1 MVEAIEDCF
10 IPVLVY
16 NNIESDASL
25 LKSFDEPSW
34 NNPVVRFLNKDGKDV
49 IPRKDRV
56 WSTGPLAAR
65 MVESL
70 QASGRDLPRYLD
82 LIGSAS
88 NPEMK
93 RASFAML

>member
-1 MVEAIEDCF
+1 MVEAIESCF

-16 NNIESDASL
+16 NNKESDEKL

-34 NNPVVRFLNKDGKDV
+34 NNPVVRFLNKNGKDV
-49 IPRKDRV
+49 IPRKDEI
-56 WSTGPLAAR
+56 WTTGPLAAR

-70 QASGRDLPRYLD
+70 RASGRDLPRYLD
-82 LIGSAS
+82 LIGMSGQ
-88 NPEMK
+88 PELK